1 MQISPGSR
9 ITLLVWLAVMTC
21 LSALAVLRW
30 PSQDW
35 FDTDFQSLLPKDDGK
50 YWVSIA
56 NEQAAA
62 AYGGQLVWLIEGK
75 DSRQV
80 SRFATALRQQLDK
93 AGYVDPDFEADQL
106 GRWQNLTEILSVYH
120 RGLITQADYQLL
132 QRDPAAYF
140 ERIRRLLYSPL
151 GGVSLSLLTLDPS
164 GLFANYLTHINPD
177 RPDTESK
184 TDGIVSKLIVTR
196 IPPEKLDFT
205 QIPGLYHLYQKLR
218 GQAGQQQLALFAT
231 GAPLY
236 TAYGVQSAQREMSTI
251 GLASLTA
258 LVTLLLL
265 SLRSVTAVILTLVCT
280 LAGVVAGLLVTVAVL
295 QRIHILTLVFGVSL
309 IGIAADYAIHY
320 FAQSRITTWTPAT
333 GLDKVYTALWLSM
346 LSSVTAFS
354 TLLLVPFPGIR
365 QIGLFMGSGL
375 VCSFLTVCLLF
386 PHIYRGSRIPAPL
399 TGIWLRPQWH
409 WRCNAPTFLALLPLA
424 LAMAALTQLPA
435 SDDVRE
441 FYASPPD
448 LDEARDRITEALP
461 QAPDSRYLLL
471 EAPDQLALLRLE
483 ERFGKDLRVLQE
495 NQVLGGFSGIGTL
508 IPGPE
513 TQTNG
518 AALLAS
524 PRINRHLAQHMT
536 LMGLDGDLQA
546 QALKSWQQPFEPLQ
560 IDALDAMPLP
570 VGVGG
575 FLGCNNDVCAS
586 RIRLAGVTT
595 VDEIEAI
602 IKRYPEVRLID
613 QIADISDSMG
623 IYRSTVSFLLFAAMF
638 LLAAFLSLVCGWRMA
653 VNILATPLIT
663 CLLSLLAVSYWQGG
677 YNLVNLMA
685 LLLLIGVSLDYA
697 IFRAFTNIEE
707 QAGTTL
713 AISLSAA
720 TSILA
725 FGMLGF
731 SETPVLRN
739 FGQTISVGLI
749 IAWLLSWINFS
760 KAVRQ

>member
-9 ITLLVWLAVMTC
+9 ITLLVWLAGMTC

-56 NEQAAA
+56 NEQATA
-62 AYGGQLVWLIEGK
+62 AYDGQLVWLIEGK

-80 SRFATALRQQLDK
+80 SRFATVLRQQLDK
-93 AGYVDPDFEADQL
+93 AGYADPDFEADQL
-106 GRWQNLTEILSVYH
+106 GRWQNLTETLFVYH

-140 ERIRRLLYSPL
+140 ERGRRLLYSPL

-164 GLFANYLTHINPD
+164 GLFANYLTHITPE
-177 RPDTESK
+177 RPDTESE
-184 TDGIVSKLIVTR
+184 TDGIVSKLMVTR
-196 IPPEKLDFT
+196 IPPAKLDFT

-251 GLASLTA
+251 GLASLA
-258 LVTLLLL
+258 VLIALLLL

-295 QRIHILTLVFGVSL
+295 QQIHILTLVFGVSL
-309 IGIAADYAIHY
+309 IGIAADYALHY
-320 FAQSRITTWTPAT
+320 LAHSRATDWTPT
-333 GLDKVYTALWLSM
+333 LGLDKVYTALRLSM
-346 LSSVTAFS
+346 LSSVAAFS
-354 TLLLVPFPGIR
+354 TLLLLPFPGIR

-386 PHIYRGSRIPAPL
+386 PHLYRGARIPAPL
-399 TGIWLRPQWH
+399 TGIWLRPQWQWH
-409 WRCNAPTFLALLPLA
+409 WRCSAPTLLALML
-424 LAMAALTQLPA
+424 LAMAALTQLPV

-441 FYASPPD
+441 FYASPPG

-483 ERFGKDLRVLQE
+483 ERLGKDLRVLQE
-495 NQVLGGFSGIGTL
+495 NQVLGEFSGIGTL

-524 PRINRHLAQHMT
+524 PRISRHLAQHMT

-546 QALKSWQQPFEPLQ
+546 QTLGSLQQPFDLLQ
-560 IDALDAMPLP
+560 IDVLDAASLP
-570 VGVGG
+570 FGVGG

-595 VDEIEAI
+595 VSEIEAI
-602 IKRYPEVRLID
+602 VKRYPGVWLID
-613 QIADISDSMG
+613 PVADISGSMG
-623 IYRSTVSFLLFAAMF
+623 IYRSAVSFLLFAATV
-638 LLAAFLSLVCGWRMA
+638 LLAALLSLLYGWRRA
-653 VNILATPLIT
+653 ANILVTPLIT
-663 CLLSLLAVSYWQGG
+663 CLLSLLVVGYWQGG
-677 YNLVNLMA
+677 YNLINLMA

-697 IFRAFTNIEE
+697 IFRAFTNVEE

-739 FGQTISVGLI
+739 FGQTIGIGLI
-749 IAWLLSWINFS
+749 IAWLLSWLNFS
-760 KAVRQ
+760 EEVRQ